1 MDGQSIPLTMSR
13 VKQQAQTLRQ
23 ELSADGISITHSRA
37 LECLARMNQFKDW
50 NTFRAKL
57 HHDKPR
63 RKLAAGM
70 RVSASY
76 LGRAVSGKLLD
87 VTPYGTQGFN
97 RIVLELDAPVDVAA
111 SEHFSAM
118 RHRISAEISPEG
130 RTIETTSD
138 GQPQLVILK

>member
-1 MDGQSIPLTMSR
+1 MDGQSIPLTLSR
-13 VKQQAQTLRQ
+13 VKQQAQILRQ
-23 ELSADGISITHSRA
+23 ELSADGINITHSRA
-37 LECLARMNQFKDW
+37 LECLARMNQYKDW

-57 HHDKPR
+57 HDYKPT
-63 RKLAAGM
+63 RKLSEGM

-76 LGRAVSGKLLD
+76 LGQAVSGKLLE

-118 RHRISAEISPEG
+118 RRRLSAELSPEG

-138 GQPQLVILK
+138 GKPHLEIL